1 MAVTLT
7 LTLALALT
15 PTPNQVLHTDA
26 TVVLVRDVRP
36 FLSAQPQADMLVQR
50 EGGPPPAV

>member
-1 MAVTLT
+1 
-7 LTLALALT
+7 
-15 PTPNQVLHTDA
+15 VLHTDA

-50 EGGPPPAV
+50 EGGPPQAV